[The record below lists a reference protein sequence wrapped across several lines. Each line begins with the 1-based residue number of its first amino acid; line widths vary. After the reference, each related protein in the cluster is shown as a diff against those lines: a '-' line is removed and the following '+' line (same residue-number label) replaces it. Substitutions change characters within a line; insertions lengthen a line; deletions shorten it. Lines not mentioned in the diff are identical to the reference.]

1 MIATNLELAMQ
12 RALSERNVEAAWSH
26 LEPFRSDLTK
36 DAELAR
42 AWSVLLQ
49 ASPARPSAISDLQV
63 ILEHFGAGDP
73 ALAASA
79 ITALVRIDERR
90 GPDGPVI
97 SESTAV
103 LAVSEAERC
112 LASLTPEAAGDADRG
127 GALTIAYANA
137 LRRIGPARDA
147 DAVAAFERAIA
158 THGGSGEW
166 FIDLGLCHKW
176 AGRFRAALVAFR
188 KAREKLG
195 HHRATLFHLA
205 SAAIGAGEGEEARE
219 ALCALGF
226 AAEIN
231 AGQMVF
237 VPDLLPVQVRIPTRW
252 PGHGLMAVVPDEA
265 VGFERVWVTPLS
277 PLHGVVRSPTFR
289 EAIADFGDVVLFDAA
304 PSAKI
309 EHEGRIVPVFPLL
322 SVLKKGD
329 EHRYRFL
336 ALEQEDGQVQALGSE
351 LPEGVTLYRHGAK
364 VDQVCARCAAG
375 EVLIKHEHERPTEHR
390 VVFGKLLFPAGQSPE
405 EVCSKLETALG
416 RAPGVLLSIPGLF
429 EALGL
434 TSQAGKHHKTWGVIE
449 RGTLLSQRQ

>member
-1 MIATNLELAMQ
+1 MNLELAMQ
-12 RALSERNVEAAWSH
+12 RAISERSAEAAWSH
-26 LEPFRSDLTK
+26 LEPFRNRLTQ
-36 DAELAR
+36 DVELAR

-49 ASPARPSAISDLQV
+49 ASPVRPSAISDLRA
-63 ILEHFGAGDP
+63 ILERFGADDP

-79 ITALVRIDERR
+79 ITALVRADEKR
-90 GPDGPVI
+90 GSDGPVI
-97 SESTAV
+97 SESIAA

-112 LASLTPEAAGDADRG
+112 LASLTPDAARDADRG

-137 LRRIGPARDA
+137 LRRVGPSRDA

-166 FIDLGLCHKW
+166 FVDLGLCHKW

-195 HHRATLFHLA
+195 DHRATLFHLA
-205 SAAIGAGEGEEARE
+205 SAAIGAGEGEEARK

-226 AAEIN
+226 AAENN

-237 VPDLLPVQVRIPTRW
+237 VPDLLPVQVRIPTRG
-252 PGHGLMAVVPDEA
+252 PGHGLMAVVPDDA

-309 EHEGRIVPVFPLL
+309 EHEGRVVPVFPLL
-322 SVLKKGD
+322 SVLKKGN
-329 EHRYRFL
+329 EHRYRFV

-375 EVLIKHEHERPTEHR
+375 EVLVKHEHERPTEHR
-390 VVFGKLLFPAGQSPE
+390 VVFGKLLFSAESPAD
-405 EVCSKLETALG
+405 EVRAALEAAMG
-416 RAPGVLLSIPGLF
+416 RAPGVLLAIPSLYEG
-429 EALGL
+429 LGL
-434 TSQAGKHHKTWGVIE
+434 SSQAGKHHKMWGVIE